1 MNILQIAL
9 AWAAFLAI
17 GGMFVAAVLGRL
29 NGIKETDE
37 YDPPIDKLEV
47 KSLIQKW
54 ED

>member
-1 MNILQIAL
+1 MSILQIIL

-17 GGMFVAAVLGRL
+17 GGLFVAAVLGRL

-37 YDPPIDKLEV
+37 DEPIGDMVDV